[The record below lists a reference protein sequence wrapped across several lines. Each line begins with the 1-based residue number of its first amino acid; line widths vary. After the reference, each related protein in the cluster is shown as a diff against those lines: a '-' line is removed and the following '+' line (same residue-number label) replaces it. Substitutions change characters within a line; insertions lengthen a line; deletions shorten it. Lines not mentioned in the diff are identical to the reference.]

1 MNENF
6 PVAPALK
13 TFWKTEVGQKIL
25 LLENEI
31 KNLMRIHS
39 GSGYFELKLF
49 NRNITAMIKLNFS
62 NAFGEGTVLNS
73 QYVSLSTETPH
84 QLKFDE
90 LNEQKIY
97 QKVLKNMKKMKKAII
112 PFDFADV
119 AKLTKL

>member
-13 TFWKTEVGQKIL
+13 TFWKAEVGQKIL

-97 QKVLKNMKKMKKAII
+97 QKVLKNMKKMKQAII

-119 AKLTKL
+119 AKLTKF